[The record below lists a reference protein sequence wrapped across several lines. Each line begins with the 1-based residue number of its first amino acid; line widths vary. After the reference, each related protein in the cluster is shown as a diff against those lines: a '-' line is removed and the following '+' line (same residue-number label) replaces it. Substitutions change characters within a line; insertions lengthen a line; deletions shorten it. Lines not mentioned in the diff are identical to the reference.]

1 MSAAKK
7 IRRFIEKNDNSD
19 QVQVLK
25 SLAAAL
31 WLGKPFDIL
40 SLYGIDMPYFEA
52 AIELL
57 QDWRLDHHI
66 ASRSKLVEQLVIESL
81 QSPLKPSLAVPS
93 DVVPSGTTKDSST
106 ASQTSPI

>member
-1 MSAAKK
+1 MNAAKK
-7 IRRFIEKNDNSD
+7 IRYFIEKNDHPE

-25 SLAAAL
+25 NLAAAR
-31 WLGKPFDIL
+31 WLGKPFDIR
-40 SLYGIDMPYFEA
+40 SRYEIDMPYFEA

-66 ASRSKLVEQLVIESL
+66 ASRSKLVEQLVIKSL

-106 ASQTSPI
+106 ASQTSPV